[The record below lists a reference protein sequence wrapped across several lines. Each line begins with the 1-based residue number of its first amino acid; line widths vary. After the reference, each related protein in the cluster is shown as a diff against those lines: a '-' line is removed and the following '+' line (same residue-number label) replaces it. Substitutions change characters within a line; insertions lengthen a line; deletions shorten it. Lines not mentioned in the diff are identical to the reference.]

1 MAERLTGMPIA
12 FLVAN
17 EGTERIELVE
27 PWRAVRDEGG
37 RPSLISLQPGEASLF
52 NHLDRAD
59 AWPVDAVVDQVQ
71 VTDYGALVL
80 PGGVANPDRLRM
92 DRRAVDFVR
101 GFVESGRPIA
111 VICHGPWT
119 LVEADVLR
127 GRKITSYPSLRTD
140 IVNAGGDWDDR
151 EVIVDSNGPNVI
163 ISSRGPSDLPVWC
176 DTLIEQFSQ
185 QLAGTR

>member
-1 MAERLTGMPIA
+1 MAQRLTGMPVA
-12 FLVAN
+12 FLIAN
-17 EGTERIELVE
+17 EGTERIELAE
-27 PWRAVRDEGG
+27 PWQAVRDEGG
-37 RPSLISLQPGEASLF
+37 RPALISLRPGEASLF

-59 AWPVDAVVDQVQ
+59 AWPVDVAVDQAR

-92 DRRAVDFVR
+92 DRRAVGFVR
-101 GFVESGRPIA
+101 SFVESGKPIA

-140 IVNAGGDWDDR
+140 IINAGGDWDDR
-151 EVIVDSNGPNVI
+151 EVVVDSNGPNVI
-163 ISSRGPSDLPVWC
+163 ISSRNPDDLPAFC
-176 DTLIEQFSQ
+176 GALIEQFSQ
-185 QLAGTR
+185 QLAGLR